1 MLKQKTFVVKIELMG
16 GNNRAN
22 RSNRSGSAN
31 KSSSR
36 NGNKRT
42 SANKKSAKSSAK
54 RTTSKK
60 RTANKR
66 KSKKVFIPADKIILF
81 CGCVVMVCAILLIL
95 TQAIDSRKDAEIKN
109 EFENI
114 TKIEKENNVAANASF
129 GTRTSAT
136 ENDKKVIESVVPKGA
151 QVEKMVEPVETI
163 KGKNDSFM
171 VSQKQTNVSPKEND
185 KSLTQTKTSPNSK
198 KNDSPSQKTSGLQNK
213 SSSQVEKK
221 IAGSSPAMTTSNSSA
236 EMATKNSSA
245 EMATKPDNNAA
256 ITNEFSFVTP
266 AKNNAVLVFVFDDG
280 GQNLSQLEKVLA
292 LPFPITVAVL
302 PGLVHS
308 KDSAAK
314 IRQSGNELI
323 LHQPMQAVNLNVN
336 PGPGAITPSMNEDE
350 IRSVLFK
357 NIYEIGPIKGVN
369 NHEGSL
375 ITADAEKMSYVMKLL
390 SDEGLYFLD
399 SRTNAD
405 TKVPFVAKSLG
416 YSYYE
421 RNVFLD
427 NTKVRADILGEI
439 KKGLDYANKTGCAI
453 MIGHVWSAE
462 ILPAILQEIY
472 PTLVKNGYKFSTVS
486 NCPARIN

>member
-1 MLKQKTFVVKIELMG
+1 MKQKTVSVKIESMG
-16 GNNRAN
+16 GNNRAS
-22 RSNRSGSAN
+22 RSNRSASAN

-36 NGNKRT
+36 NGKKRT
-42 SANKKSAKSSAK
+42 STNQKSAKSSAK
-54 RTTSKK
+54 RTTSRK
-60 RTANKR
+60 RTTNKR

-81 CGCVVMVCAILLIL
+81 CGCVAMVCAILLIL
-95 TQAIDSRKDAEIKN
+95 TQAIDSRKSAEIKN
-109 EFENI
+109 EFEKI
-114 TKIEKENNVAANASF
+114 TEQKIEKIEHEDNVASK
-129 GTRTSAT
+129 TST
-136 ENDKKVIESVVPKGA
+136 TKKTNISKD
-151 QVEKMVEPVETI
+151 
-163 KGKNDSFM
+163 DSFKD
-171 VSQKQTNVSPKEND
+171 SQNKTTSSPKENN
-185 KSLTQTKTSPNSK
+185 KSLSQEKNSTNSK
-198 KNDSPSQKTSGLQNK
+198 KIDSPSQKKIPAASAGATSSQNK
-213 SSSQVEKK
+213 TSSQSEKK
-221 IAGSSPAMTTSNSSA
+221 IAATSAAMTSKS
-236 EMATKNSSA
+236 
-245 EMATKPDNNAA
+245 
-256 ITNEFSFVTP
+256 EFSFVTP

-302 PGLVHS
+302 PGLIHS

-336 PGPGAITPSMNEDE
+336 PGPGAITPSMNEEE

-405 TKVPFVAKSLG
+405 TQVPFVAKSLG

-427 NTKVRADILGEI
+427 NTKVRADILAEI

-462 ILPAILQEIY
+462 ILPGILQEIY
-472 PTLVKNGYKFSTVS
+472 PVLVKNGYKFSTVS

>member
-1 MLKQKTFVVKIELMG
+1 MG

-22 RSNRSGSAN
+22 RSNRSASAD
-31 KSSSR
+31 KYSSR
-36 NGNKRT
+36 NGKKRT
-42 SANKKSAKSSAK
+42 STNQKSAKSSAK
-54 RTTSKK
+54 RTTSRK
-60 RTANKR
+60 RTTNKR

-95 TQAIDSRKDAEIKN
+95 TQAIDSRKEAEIKN
-109 EFENI
+109 EFEKI
-114 TKIEKENNVAANASF
+114 TKVEKEDKAASANTNENIAMAKKPDNKVAS
-129 GTRTSAT
+129 RTSAT
-136 ENDKKVIESVVPKGA
+136 AKDNNEVSARSAAAKDKKEVEPEVIEPRRS
-151 QVEKMVEPVETI
+151 I
-163 KGKNDSFM
+163 KTTED
-171 VSQKQTNVSPKEND
+171 
-185 KSLTQTKTSPNSK
+185 KTSI
-198 KNDSPSQKTSGLQNK
+198 TS
-213 SSSQVEKK
+213 
-221 IAGSSPAMTTSNSSA
+221 
-236 EMATKNSSA
+236 
-245 EMATKPDNNAA
+245 
-256 ITNEFSFVTP
+256 EFSFVTP

-302 PGLVHS
+302 PGLIHS

-336 PGPGAITPSMNEDE
+336 PGPGAITPSMNEEE

-427 NTKVRADILGEI
+427 NTKVRADILAEI

-453 MIGHVWSAE
+453 MIGHIWSAE
-462 ILPAILQEIY
+462 ILPGILQEIY
-472 PTLVKNGYKFSTVS
+472 PFLVKNGYRFSTVS

>member
-1 MLKQKTFVVKIELMG
+1 MSA
-16 GNNRAN
+16 NN
-22 RSNRSGSAN
+22 RSNHSASAD

-36 NGNKRT
+36 NGKKRT
-42 SANKKSAKSSAK
+42 SSNQKSTKTSAK
-54 RTTSKK
+54 RTTSRK
-60 RTANKR
+60 RTTNKR

-109 EFENI
+109 EFEKI
-114 TKIEKENNVAANASF
+114 TKVEKEDKAASANTNENIAMAKKPDNKVAS
-129 GTRTSAT
+129 RTSAT
-136 ENDKKVIESVVPKGA
+136 EQNNNEGLTRSAAAKDKKE
-151 QVEKMVEPVETI
+151 VEPEVTEPRRSI
-163 KGKNDSFM
+163 KTTED
-171 VSQKQTNVSPKEND
+171 
-185 KSLTQTKTSPNSK
+185 KTSI
-198 KNDSPSQKTSGLQNK
+198 TS
-213 SSSQVEKK
+213 
-221 IAGSSPAMTTSNSSA
+221 
-236 EMATKNSSA
+236 
-245 EMATKPDNNAA
+245 
-256 ITNEFSFVTP
+256 EFSFVTP

-302 PGLVHS
+302 PGLIHS

-336 PGPGAITPSMNEDE
+336 PGPGAITPSMNEEE

-427 NTKVRADILGEI
+427 NTKVRADILAEI

-462 ILPAILQEIY
+462 ILPGILQEIY
-472 PTLVKNGYKFSTVS
+472 PVLVKNGYRFSTVS

>member
-1 MLKQKTFVVKIELMG
+1 MSA
-16 GNNRAN
+16 NN
-22 RSNRSGSAN
+22 RSNRSASAN

-42 SANKKSAKSSAK
+42 STKK
-54 RTTSKK
+54 RTTSRK
-60 RTANKR
+60 RTTNKR

-95 TQAIDSRKDAEIKN
+95 TQAIDSRKSAEIKN
-109 EFENI
+109 EFEKI
-114 TKIEKENNVAANASF
+114 TKVEKEDKAASANTNENIAMAKKPDNKVAS
-129 GTRTSAT
+129 RTSAT
-136 ENDKKVIESVVPKGA
+136 AKDNNEGLTRSAAAKDKKEVEPEVIEPRRS
-151 QVEKMVEPVETI
+151 I
-163 KGKNDSFM
+163 KTTED
-171 VSQKQTNVSPKEND
+171 
-185 KSLTQTKTSPNSK
+185 KTSI
-198 KNDSPSQKTSGLQNK
+198 TS
-213 SSSQVEKK
+213 
-221 IAGSSPAMTTSNSSA
+221 
-236 EMATKNSSA
+236 
-245 EMATKPDNNAA
+245 
-256 ITNEFSFVTP
+256 EFSFITP

-302 PGLVHS
+302 PGLIHS

-336 PGPGAITPSMNEDE
+336 PGPGAITPSMNEEE
-350 IRSVLFK
+350 IRSVLFR

-375 ITADAEKMSYVMKLL
+375 ITADAEKMSYVMKFL

-405 TKVPFVAKSLG
+405 TQVPFVAKSLG

-427 NTKVRADILGEI
+427 NTKVRADILAEI

-453 MIGHVWSAE
+453 MIGHVWSSE
-462 ILPAILQEIY
+462 ILPGILQEIY
-472 PTLVKNGYKFSTVS
+472 PVLVKNGYKFSTVS

>member
-1 MLKQKTFVVKIELMG
+1 
-16 GNNRAN
+16 
-22 RSNRSGSAN
+22 
-31 KSSSR
+31 
-36 NGNKRT
+36 
-42 SANKKSAKSSAK
+42 
-54 RTTSKK
+54 
-60 RTANKR
+60 
-66 KSKKVFIPADKIILF
+66 
-81 CGCVVMVCAILLIL
+81 MVCAILLIL
-95 TQAIDSRKDAEIKN
+95 TQAIDSRKSAEIKN
-109 EFENI
+109 EFEKI
-114 TKIEKENNVAANASF
+114 TKVEKEDKAASANTNENIAMAKKPDNKVAS
-129 GTRTSAT
+129 RTSAT
-136 ENDKKVIESVVPKGA
+136 AKDNNEGLTRSAAAKDKKEVEPEVIEPRRS
-151 QVEKMVEPVETI
+151 I
-163 KGKNDSFM
+163 KTTED
-171 VSQKQTNVSPKEND
+171 
-185 KSLTQTKTSPNSK
+185 KTSI
-198 KNDSPSQKTSGLQNK
+198 TS
-213 SSSQVEKK
+213 
-221 IAGSSPAMTTSNSSA
+221 
-236 EMATKNSSA
+236 
-245 EMATKPDNNAA
+245 
-256 ITNEFSFVTP
+256 EFSFITP

-302 PGLVHS
+302 PGLIHS

-336 PGPGAITPSMNEDE
+336 PGPGAITPSMNEEE
-350 IRSVLFK
+350 IRSVLFR

-427 NTKVRADILGEI
+427 NTKVRADILAEI

-462 ILPAILQEIY
+462 ILPGILQEIY
-472 PTLVKNGYKFSTVS
+472 PVLVKNGYKFSAVS

>member
-1 MLKQKTFVVKIELMG
+1 
-16 GNNRAN
+16 
-22 RSNRSGSAN
+22 
-31 KSSSR
+31 
-36 NGNKRT
+36 
-42 SANKKSAKSSAK
+42 
-54 RTTSKK
+54 
-60 RTANKR
+60 
-66 KSKKVFIPADKIILF
+66 
-81 CGCVVMVCAILLIL
+81 MVCAILLIL

-114 TKIEKENNVAANASF
+114 TKIEKENNVAANAPF
-129 GTRTSAT
+129 RTRTSAT

-163 KGKNDSFM
+163 KGKNDSFKD
-171 VSQKQTNVSPKEND
+171 SHKQTNVSPKEND

-198 KNDSPSQKTSGLQNK
+198 KNDSPSQKTSGSQNK
-213 SSSQVEKK
+213 SSSQPEKK
-221 IAGSSPAMTTSNSSA
+221 IAGSSSAMATSNSSA
-236 EMATKNSSA
+236 EMATKNSNSEKTTSNSSSVTA
-245 EMATKPDNNAA
+245 KSDKNIAMAKKPDNNAA
-256 ITNEFSFVTP
+256 ANAPFGTRTSATEQDNNDVSARSATEQNNKQSITNEFSFVTP

-486 NCPARIN
+486 NCPARIY

>member
-1 MLKQKTFVVKIELMG
+1 MSA
-16 GNNRAN
+16 NN

-42 SANKKSAKSSAK
+42 STNRKSAKSSAK

-114 TKIEKENNVAANASF
+114 TKIEKENNVAANAPF

-136 ENDKKVIESVVPKGA
+136 ANDKKVIEPVVPKGS

-163 KGKNDSFM
+163 KGKNDSFKD
-171 VSQKQTNVSPKEND
+171 SQKQTKVSPKEND

-198 KNDSPSQKTSGLQNK
+198 KNDSPSQKTSGSQNK
-213 SSSQVEKK
+213 LSSQSEKK
-221 IAGSSPAMTTSNSSA
+221 IAGSSPAMTTSNSSTEKA
-236 EMATKNSSA
+236 KSDKNIAMAK
-245 EMATKPDNNAA
+245 KPDNNAA

>member
-1 MLKQKTFVVKIELMG
+1 MG

-22 RSNRSGSAN
+22 RSNRSASAD
-31 KSSSR
+31 KYSSR
-36 NGNKRT
+36 NGKKRT
-42 SANKKSAKSSAK
+42 STNQKSAKSSAK
-54 RTTSKK
+54 RTTSRK
-60 RTANKR
+60 RTTNKR

-95 TQAIDSRKDAEIKN
+95 TQAIDSRKEAEIKN
-109 EFENI
+109 EFEKI
-114 TKIEKENNVAANASF
+114 TKVEKEDKAASANTNENIAMAKKPDNKVAS
-129 GTRTSAT
+129 RTSAT
-136 ENDKKVIESVVPKGA
+136 EQNNNEGLTRSAAAKDKKE
-151 QVEKMVEPVETI
+151 VEPEVTEPRRSI
-163 KGKNDSFM
+163 KTTED
-171 VSQKQTNVSPKEND
+171 
-185 KSLTQTKTSPNSK
+185 KTSI
-198 KNDSPSQKTSGLQNK
+198 TS
-213 SSSQVEKK
+213 
-221 IAGSSPAMTTSNSSA
+221 
-236 EMATKNSSA
+236 
-245 EMATKPDNNAA
+245 
-256 ITNEFSFVTP
+256 EFSFVTP

-302 PGLVHS
+302 PGLIHS

-336 PGPGAITPSMNEDE
+336 PGPGAITPSMNEEE

-405 TKVPFVAKSLG
+405 TQVPFVAKSLG

-427 NTKVRADILGEI
+427 NTKVRADILAEV

-453 MIGHVWSAE
+453 MIGHIWSAE
-462 ILPAILQEIY
+462 ILPGILQEIY
-472 PTLVKNGYKFSTVS
+472 PFLVKNGYRFSTVS

>member
-1 MLKQKTFVVKIELMG
+1 
-16 GNNRAN
+16 
-22 RSNRSGSAN
+22 
-31 KSSSR
+31 
-36 NGNKRT
+36 
-42 SANKKSAKSSAK
+42 
-54 RTTSKK
+54 
-60 RTANKR
+60 
-66 KSKKVFIPADKIILF
+66 
-81 CGCVVMVCAILLIL
+81 MVCAILLIL

-114 TKIEKENNVAANASF
+114 TKVEKENNVVS
-129 GTRTSAT
+129 RTSAAGQA
-136 ENDKKVIESVVPKGA
+136 S
-151 QVEKMVEPVETI
+151 I
-163 KGKNDSFM
+163 KGKNDSFKD
-171 VSQKQTNVSPKEND
+171 SQKQPNSSPKETD
-185 KSLTQTKTSPNSK
+185 KSSTQTKTSPNSRK
-198 KNDSPSQKTSGLQNK
+198 TDSPSQKTTTSSQNK
-213 SSSQVEKK
+213 SSQTENKVASRTSTTKQNNNDVSARSSTKQDNNVIEPVE
-221 IAGSSPAMTTSNSSA
+221 I
-236 EMATKNSSA
+236 TKNNTNIA
-245 EMATKPDNNAA
+245 MAKKPDNNVASRTSA
-256 ITNEFSFVTP
+256 TGQNSNDVSARSATKQEKTVVEALETTKNEFSFVTP

-280 GQNLSQLEKVLA
+280 GQNLSQLEKVLS

-427 NTKVRADILGEI
+427 NTKIRADILGEI

>member
-1 MLKQKTFVVKIELMG
+1 MSA
-16 GNNRAN
+16 NN
-22 RSNRSGSAN
+22 RSNRSASAN

-36 NGNKRT
+36 NGKKRT
-42 SANKKSAKSSAK
+42 STNQKSTKTSAK
-54 RTTSKK
+54 RTTSRK
-60 RTANKR
+60 RTTNKR

-95 TQAIDSRKDAEIKN
+95 TQAIDSRKEAEIKN
-109 EFENI
+109 EFEKI
-114 TKIEKENNVAANASF
+114 TKVEKEDKATSANTNENIAMAKKPDNKVAS
-129 GTRTSAT
+129 RTSAIAKDNNEGLT
-136 ENDKKVIESVVPKGA
+136 RSAAAKDKKE
-151 QVEKMVEPVETI
+151 VEPEVTEPRRSI
-163 KGKNDSFM
+163 KTTED
-171 VSQKQTNVSPKEND
+171 
-185 KSLTQTKTSPNSK
+185 KTSI
-198 KNDSPSQKTSGLQNK
+198 TS
-213 SSSQVEKK
+213 
-221 IAGSSPAMTTSNSSA
+221 
-236 EMATKNSSA
+236 
-245 EMATKPDNNAA
+245 
-256 ITNEFSFVTP
+256 EFSFVTP

-302 PGLVHS
+302 PGLIHS

-336 PGPGAITPSMNEDE
+336 PGPGAITPSMNEEE

-427 NTKVRADILGEI
+427 NTKVRADILAEI

-462 ILPAILQEIY
+462 ILPGILQEIY
-472 PTLVKNGYKFSTVS
+472 PVLVKNGYRFSTVS